1 MLLTPSNGLALPL
14 LSTLTGVTGSTSASP
29 NGFDSATAPKGLD
42 SALVVAGG
50 SGGGGGGAPADASP
64 NGFAAEGGTGGGGTV
79 GVPLFR
85 RPITEAVRSAG
96 AGPSPKGWP
105 PLLSLLSCRPHQ
117 TGWPLPALRWWHQ
130 RLRRRRLLRRC
141 GRWRLVLCGKHMVEV
156 LIDRRLGLSADLHA
170 ANAGRPSA
178 LAVEL
183 EHRLALGA
191 DTRRLRHLE
200 LGDRHRLR
208 RALRADDPPA
218 MAAVMPAV

>member
-96 AGPSPKGWP
+96 AGPSPKGLAAAVVVVVMSSTP
-105 PLLSLLSCRPHQ
+105 NGLAAAGACGGGIALAAAAAAAVRPMAAFLQAH
-117 TGWPLPALRWWHQ
+117 
-130 RLRRRRLLRRC
+130 
-141 GRWRLVLCGKHMVEV
+141 GRGA
-156 LIDRRLGLSADLHA
+156 IDRRLGLWLICMLPTP
-170 ANAGRPSA
+170 RPSA
-178 LAVEL
+178 
-183 EHRLALGA
+183 RLPCSSSTGSHSVQ
-191 DTRRLRHLE
+191 TRRLRHLE
-200 LGDRHRLR
+200 RDRHRLR

-218 MAAVMPAV
+218 MAAVMPAVRVGEA